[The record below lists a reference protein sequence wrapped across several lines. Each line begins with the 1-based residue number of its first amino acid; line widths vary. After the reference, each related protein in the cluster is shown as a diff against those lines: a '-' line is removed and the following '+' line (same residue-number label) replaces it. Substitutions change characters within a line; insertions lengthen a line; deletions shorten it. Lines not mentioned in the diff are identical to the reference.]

1 MDIFLTSDLLYILY
15 LQKYIACQIG
25 NDIIYVEA
33 ALCAAGDHFSIDS
46 LKAAVACLYYLQFPT
61 EKRSE
66 GRQFLVYIFA
76 VIINYIS
83 IKNHH

>member
-1 MDIFLTSDLLYILY
+1 MDIFLISGLLYILN
-15 LQKYIACQIG
+15 LQKYIACLIG

-33 ALCAAGDHFSIDS
+33 ALCAAGEHFNIDS

-66 GRQFLVYIFA
+66 GMQSLVYVFA
-76 VIINYIS
+76 VIIDYFS
-83 IKNHH
+83 IEDHK